1 MTNLLILTKKRTSRD
16 VLLCILA
23 RLAGIEPTTPWFVAK
38 YSIQLSYSREDFN
51 YTIFFCFVQ
60 DFPFFNLES
69 CCLWHRMLFWMQ
81 DIRVGYHY
89 GMFCLG
95 RFPAGVF
102 CFVVDRGMRLNHRG
116 NVSALMALLL
126 SVFLAVPMVAAPSA
140 SAEPASQKQAVK
152 KKGREKTQ
160 EQKDATDKSKEKA
173 SSDDEEDGDKDK
185 KKFDPSL
192 PAIPLTGDL
201 MYRILHA
208 EFSGYYGDKE
218 TAYEEMM
225 KVARDTR
232 DPRLAK
238 RAVQM
243 AVKEK
248 DAGKSLAAVR
258 LWAQTSP
265 GSEEVEQY
273 LINFLVLNERLDEI
287 KTLFADKLASAEND
301 EKRAVLFLQLQK
313 TLANFTDKDEAFRAQ
328 EAVVRPYDN
337 NADAHISLA
346 ASALQKRDNARAVA
360 EAERALALKPDSQMA
375 VLVLAQAVG
384 KVDRALE
391 VMAGFLKEH
400 PDAQEVQIAYARL
413 LAGEKRYESAL
424 TAFELVLKHSP
435 EDKMTLHALGLLT
448 MQQGR
453 LDQSEKY
460 FSDWLKVKEAEG
472 KKADMPDEE
481 TVQVLFLLSQV
492 TEDLHRYDQSLYWL
506 SRIPSDAEDDL
517 LMMRE
522 VRRAQVYAK
531 KKDTARMH
539 RIMVDLRRQY
549 PEEVEK
555 ILLTE
560 TQMLRGIKRYQQ
572 AYSLLKAELPNFQQ
586 STNVLYDFALTAEF
600 VGKYAEMEKVL
611 RQIMVLDPDYQH
623 AWNALG
629 YSLADR
635 NIRLEEA
642 QGYIEKALEL
652 APDDPYITDS
662 MGWVYFRQGNLDK
675 AEEVLRK
682 AYALNQ
688 DNEIAVH
695 LGEVLWVKGK
705 HEEALKLFRDVQQK
719 DASSELL
726 GGTLKRLKIRRSAM
740 KENQS

>member
-1 MTNLLILTKKRTSRD
+1 
-16 VLLCILA
+16 
-23 RLAGIEPTTPWFVAK
+23 
-38 YSIQLSYSREDFN
+38 
-51 YTIFFCFVQ
+51 
-60 DFPFFNLES
+60 
-69 CCLWHRMLFWMQ
+69 MLFWIQ
-81 DIRVGYHY
+81 GIRVGYHY
-89 GMFCLG
+89 RMFCPS
-95 RFPAGVF
+95 RFPASVF
-102 CFVVDRGMRLNHRG
+102 CFVVDWGMRLNHRG
-116 NVSALMALLL
+116 KVSGLMALLL
-126 SVFLAVPMVAAPSA
+126 SAFLVVPMSMAPSA
-140 SAEPASQKQAVK
+140 SAEPVSQMQPEKVK
-152 KKGREKTQ
+152 SQEKTQ
-160 EQKDATDKSKEKA
+160 EKPDAADKSKEKE
-173 SSDDEEDGDKDK
+173 SSDDEDEDKDE
-185 KKFDPSL
+185 KKFDPNL
-192 PAIPLTGDL
+192 PVIPLTGDL
-201 MYRILHA
+201 MYQILHA
-208 EFSGYYGDKE
+208 ELAGYYGDKE
-218 TAYEEMM
+218 TSYKEMM
-225 KVARDTR
+225 RVARDTR

-248 DAGKSLAAVR
+248 DAEKSLAAVR

-287 KTLFADKLASAEND
+287 KALFADKLASERNE
-301 EKRAVLFLQLQK
+301 EKRAALFHRLQK
-313 TLANFTDKDEAFRAQ
+313 TLANITDKDAAFRAQ
-328 EAVVRPYDN
+328 EEVVRPYGN

-346 ASALQKRDNARAVA
+346 VSALQKRDNARAVA
-360 EAERALALKPDSQMA
+360 EAERALVLKPDSQMA
-375 VLVLAQAVG
+375 VLVLAQASG
-384 KVDRALE
+384 NVDRALE
-391 VMAGFLKEH
+391 VMADFLKGH

-413 LAGEKRYESAL
+413 LAGEKRYEPAL
-424 TAFELVLKHSP
+424 TAFEQVLKHSP
-435 EDKMTLHALGLLT
+435 KDKMALHSLGLLA
-448 MQQGR
+448 MQQGK

-460 FSDWLKVKEAEG
+460 FSDWLKVKEAES
-472 KKADMPDEE
+472 KKADIPDEE

-492 TEDLHRYDQSLYWL
+492 TEERHRYDQSLYWL

-531 KKDTARMH
+531 KKDTVKMH
-539 RIMVDLRRQY
+539 RIMVELRRQY

-560 TQMLRGIKRYQQ
+560 TQILRGIKRYQQ
-572 AYSLLKAELPNFQQ
+572 AYSLLKAELPDFQR

-726 GGTLKRLKIRRSAM
+726 GSTLKRLKIKRSSM

>member
-1 MTNLLILTKKRTSRD
+1 
-16 VLLCILA
+16 
-23 RLAGIEPTTPWFVAK
+23 
-38 YSIQLSYSREDFN
+38 
-51 YTIFFCFVQ
+51 
-60 DFPFFNLES
+60 
-69 CCLWHRMLFWMQ
+69 MLFWIQ
-81 DIRVGYHY
+81 GIRVGYHY
-89 GMFCLG
+89 RMFYPG
-95 RFPAGVF
+95 GFPAGVF
-102 CFVVDRGMRLNHRG
+102 CFVVDWGMRLNHRG
-116 NVSALMALLL
+116 KVSGLMALLL
-126 SVFLAVPMVAAPSA
+126 SAFLVVPMSMAPSA
-140 SAEPASQKQAVK
+140 FAEPVSQKQPEKVESQ
-152 KKGREKTQ
+152 EKTQ
-160 EQKDATDKSKEKA
+160 EKPDAADKSKEKE
-173 SSDDEEDGDKDK
+173 SSDDEDEDKDE
-185 KKFDPSL
+185 KKFDPNL

-201 MYRILHA
+201 MYQILHA
-208 EFSGYYGDKE
+208 ELAGYYGDKE
-218 TAYEEMM
+218 TSYKEMM
-225 KVARDTR
+225 RVARDTR

-248 DAGKSLAAVR
+248 DAEKSLAAVR

-287 KTLFADKLASAEND
+287 KTLFADKLASEKND
-301 EKRAVLFLQLQK
+301 EKRAALFLRLQK
-313 TLANFTDKDEAFRAQ
+313 TLANITDKDAAFRAQ
-328 EAVVRPYDN
+328 EEVVRPYGN

-346 ASALQKRDNARAVA
+346 VSALQKHDNARAVA

-384 KVDRALE
+384 NVDRALE

-413 LAGEKRYESAL
+413 LAGEKRYEPAL
-424 TAFELVLKHSP
+424 VAFEQVLKHSP
-435 EDKMTLHALGLLT
+435 KDKMALHSLGLLA
-448 MQQGR
+448 MQQGK

-460 FSDWLKVKEAEG
+460 FSDWLKVKEAEN

-492 TEDLHRYDQSLYWL
+492 TEERLRYDQSLYWL
-506 SRIPSDAEDDL
+506 SRIPSDADDDL
-517 LMMRE
+517 LMMRD

-531 KKDTARMH
+531 KKDTAKMH
-539 RIMVDLRRQY
+539 RIMMELRRQY

-560 TQMLRGIKRYQQ
+560 TQILRGIKRYQQ

-726 GGTLKRLKIRRSAM
+726 GSTLKRLKIKRSSM
-740 KENQS
+740 KENKS

>member
-1 MTNLLILTKKRTSRD
+1 
-16 VLLCILA
+16 
-23 RLAGIEPTTPWFVAK
+23 
-38 YSIQLSYSREDFN
+38 
-51 YTIFFCFVQ
+51 
-60 DFPFFNLES
+60 
-69 CCLWHRMLFWMQ
+69 
-81 DIRVGYHY
+81 
-89 GMFCLG
+89 
-95 RFPAGVF
+95 
-102 CFVVDRGMRLNHRG
+102 
-116 NVSALMALLL
+116 MALLL
-126 SVFLAVPMVAAPSA
+126 SAFLVAPMFAVSSA
-140 SAEPASQKQAVK
+140 SAEPVSQKQSVK
-152 KKGREKTQ
+152 GKAQEKKQ
-160 EQKDATDKSKEKA
+160 EQPDATDKTKEKE
-173 SSDDEEDGDKDK
+173 SSDEEDEDKDE
-185 KKFDPSL
+185 KKFDPNL
-192 PAIPLTGDL
+192 PAIPLTSDL
-201 MYRILHA
+201 MYQILHA
-208 EFSGYYGDKE
+208 ELAGYYGDKE
-218 TAYEEMM
+218 ASYKEMM
-225 KVARDTR
+225 RVARDTR

-248 DAGKSLAAVR
+248 DAEKSLEAVR
-258 LWAQTSP
+258 LWAKTSP

-273 LINFLVLNERLDEI
+273 LINFLVLNDRLDEI
-287 KTLFADKLASAEND
+287 KTLFSDKLASAKSD
-301 EKRAVLFLQLQK
+301 EARAALFLRLQN
-313 TLANFTDKDEAFRAQ
+313 TLTNFADKDKAFRAQ
-328 EAVVRPYDN
+328 EEVVRPYDS

-346 ASALQKRDNARAVA
+346 LSALQKRDNARAVA

-375 VLVLAQAVG
+375 VLALAQAVG
-384 KVDRALE
+384 NVDCALD

-424 TAFELVLKHSP
+424 TAFEQALKYAP
-435 EDKMTLHALGLLT
+435 QDKMTLHSLGLLT
-448 MQQGR
+448 MQQGK

-472 KKADMPDEE
+472 KKAEAPDEE

-492 TEDLHRYDQSLYWL
+492 TEERHRYDQSLYWL
-506 SRIPSDAEDDL
+506 NRIPSDVEDDV

-539 RIMVDLRRQY
+539 RIMEDLRRQY

-572 AYSLLKAELPNFQQ
+572 AYTLLKSELLNFQQ

-600 VGKYAEMEKVL
+600 VGQYAEMEKVL
-611 RQIMVLDPDYQH
+611 RQVMVLDPDYQH

-662 MGWVYFRQGNLDK
+662 LGWVRFRQGDLDK
-675 AEEVLRK
+675 AEEALRK

-695 LGEVLWVKGK
+695 LGEVLWVKGN
-705 HEEALKLFRDVQQK
+705 HEEALKLFRGVYQK
-719 DASSELL
+719 DASNELL
-726 GGTLKRLKIRRSAM
+726 GSTLKRLRIKRSSM
-740 KENQS
+740 KEDRS